1 MSEARVVLPGSDRS
15 PAPGAERIGPANAS
29 ELAYVTVYVRGK
41 EEPLPISHPGHF
53 ISNEEYTATY
63 GASAN
68 DFLAIRDFAKE
79 FNLTPMK
86 ENASTRSIELHG
98 SVGDLSRA
106 FGVTL
111 ETVRLEDGEYRVR
124 TGGITI
130 PESLLPIVRA
140 VLGLDTRPEARPHS
154 RRLERSSITEHA
166 ASGSFSPVTLGQ
178 IYKFPSGLDGTGQ
191 TIAVIE
197 LAGGFLQSD
206 LVTFFQGIG
215 IKMPSI
221 TAVSV
226 NGGKN
231 AISAGPT
238 PTTADEEVA
247 LDIQIAGALAPG
259 AKQVVYFAPTTQ
271 YSDFLAALNQAITA
285 TPQPAV
291 VSVSWGGAET
301 GPTAQ
306 VRQQFETALQHAAQL
321 GIPVCVASGDNG
333 SFDKTPALC
342 VDFPASAPHALGCG
356 GTNLVAS
363 SNTISSETVWNT
375 MSVAANGTF
384 TGGGTG
390 GGVSQFFPKPAYQST
405 VTVPAP
411 PVGNTG
417 GRGVPDVAGD
427 ADPATGYQIVVKGQK
442 IVVGGTSAVAPL
454 YSALIARFGQS
465 VGKPVG
471 FLNNLIYQTNVSSK
485 AFNDVTKGNNDSQ
498 GKGGLYQA
506 SPGWDPCTGFGS
518 PNGTALL
525 NALKTSTP
533 TGGSGSTGGTGTTH
547 PTTGSTGSKSTTQF
561 NFPVLPPPVA
571 APAPAPPPAPPA
583 AGSTLTSIL
592 SGSNSAALVGVVGL
606 AAIVGIVAT
615 AGIVATVAIAK
626 EKE

>member
-1 MSEARVVLPGSDRS
+1 MSDARVILPGSYRS
-15 PAPGAERIGPANAS
+15 SAPGAERIGPANAS
-29 ELAYVTVYVRGK
+29 ELAFVTVYVRGK
-41 EEPLPISHPGHF
+41 EEPLPISRPGHY

-79 FNLTPMK
+79 FNLTPRN

-98 SVGDLSRA
+98 SLGDLSSA

-111 ETVRLEDGEYRVR
+111 DAVRLEGGEYRNR

-166 ASGSFSPVTLGQ
+166 ASGSFSPVTVGQ
-178 IYKFPSGLDGTGQ
+178 IYSFPSGLDGTGQ

-231 AISAGPT
+231 AVSTGST
-238 PTTADEEVA
+238 PTTAEEEVA

-285 TPQPAV
+285 APQPVV

-333 SFDKTPALC
+333 SFDKTTALC

-363 SNTISSETVWNT
+363 GNGISSETVWNT
-375 MSVAANGTF
+375 MSIAANGKF

-427 ADPATGYQIVVKGQK
+427 ADPATGYQIVVKGQQ

-454 YSALIARFGQS
+454 YAALIARCGQS
-465 VGKPVG
+465 LGKPVG
-471 FLNNLIYQTNVSSK
+471 FLNNLIYQTNASSK
-485 AFNDVTKGNNDSQ
+485 AFHDVTKGNNDSQ
-498 GKGGLYQA
+498 GKGGLYPA
-506 SPGWDPCTGFGS
+506 GPGWDPCTGFGS

-525 NALKTSTP
+525 NALKASMP
-533 TGGSGSTGGTGTTH
+533 AGGTGATGSTGTKH
-547 PTTGSTGSKSTTQF
+547 PTTGSTGAKSTKF
-561 NFPVLPPPVA
+561 DFPVLPPPVA
-571 APAPAPPPAPPA
+571 APAPVPPPAPPA
-583 AGSTLTSIL
+583 AASALTSIL
-592 SGSNSAALVGVVGL
+592 GGSNSVALVGVVGL